1 MKEASSSASFMVTD
15 KSLFMVM
22 TIYTTPAGTG
32 GGDDVY
38 RNIKVVR

>member
-15 KSLFMVM
+15 LILFMVM

-38 RNIKVVR
+38 RDIKVFR

>member
-32 GGDDVY
+32 GGDVY